1 MVQENL
7 GAYMLE
13 QEGIMKTFLR
23 LKVEALARVRDDA
36 LDELVTHAEAKVLEQ
51 GTELDVRHTEP
62 EQLSPPCAVKDPNS
76 HQQAILPHWICM
88 LQPFFVPSHL

>member
-1 MVQENL
+1 
-7 GAYMLE
+7 MLE
-13 QEGIMKTFLR
+13 QEGIVKNFLR

-62 EQLSPPCAVKDPNS
+62 EQRCSPPCTVKDANS
-76 HQQAILPHWICM
+76 HQQAILPHWMCK
-88 LQPFFVPSHL
+88 LQPCFVPSCL